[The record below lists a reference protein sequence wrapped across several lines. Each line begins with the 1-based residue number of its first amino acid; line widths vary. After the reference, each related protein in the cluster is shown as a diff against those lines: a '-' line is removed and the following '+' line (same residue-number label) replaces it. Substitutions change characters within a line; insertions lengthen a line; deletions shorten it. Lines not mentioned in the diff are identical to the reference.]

1 MVHSMSSGRVMAR
14 LEDVDAISGAG
25 ASATSRETTPSFAS
39 TVADSLRD
47 GRLRETLAG
56 LNARTRFRYTGI
68 YRVEDGVLRNL
79 ALFDRENPAMNLSGD
94 VCALNETYCAMV
106 SATDSAFVTRNSLN
120 DPRLSAHPA
129 RLRVVSYAGV
139 PIKHSSGARGTLCHF
154 DCRPR
159 LLAPGEIQILESIAP
174 MFAELLCS

>member
-1 MVHSMSSGRVMAR
+1 MER
-14 LEDVDAISGAG
+14 LQDVDGSSSDGV
-25 ASATSRETTPSFAS
+25 SATSREKAPSLAS
-39 TVADSLRD
+39 TVADSLRN
-47 GRLRETLAG
+47 GRVRETLAE

-68 YRVEDGVLRNL
+68 YRVEEGVLRNL

-94 VCALNETYCAMV
+94 VCALNETYCAIV
-106 SATDSAFVTRNSLN
+106 SATDSAFVTRSSLS

-129 RLRVVSYAGV
+129 RLNVVSYAGV
-139 PIKHSSGARGTLCHF
+139 PIQHSSGTRGTLCHF

-159 LLAPGEIQILESIAP
+159 LLARGEIQFLESIAP